1 MVGAYISFAGSSR
14 RPSIWKPTLDNAVA
28 HRANFRKAQL
38 VLVGAIPVEGKRIVT
53 PALRVMGLGHHA
65 NFALY
70 HHVLNRAVGRRSM
83 PVASF

>member
-1 MVGAYISFAGSSR
+1 VVGAYISFAGSSR

-53 PALRVMGLGHHA
+53 PALRVMGL
-65 NFALY
+65 Y